1 VHPLSLPYALPLLAT
16 ATAAAA
22 LAMYAYGRR
31 GERPEVNTFALLLL
45 AVTWHAGAA
54 AIEMLSPTLT
64 GKVRAEIAKFAGTA
78 ALSPLWLAF
87 ALRYTRRGHWLSSA
101 SRAFLA
107 APGLTAI
114 ALAVTNEAHGWM
126 WTGFSLD
133 PASPA
138 VVVEGYGP
146 AFWTFISIHY
156 GFILAAALLYVLT
169 YGPAAPVFRRQI
181 ALMVAGAL
189 IPLLGQTVYLAGVY
203 PVAGLDLTPFTF
215 GLSAVLLATGL
226 FRFELLDLQPIAT
239 REVLNYLS
247 DGVVVLD
254 TAGRVMD
261 LNPAARRV
269 LGLDDDAIG
278 RPAPVI
284 LQGEGAPPDSPLD
297 LMAAPVQ
304 IGSGEHRRWYQV
316 SFSALRDGNQR
327 PVGRVALLHDVTDEH
342 LLEKLRSDL
351 THMLIHD
358 LSNPLSAMQMAL
370 EMVQPEG
377 SEQPLLSGQE
387 AREALE
393 IVRRSNVRAQR
404 MISSLLDVTR
414 LESGHMPVDQEKV
427 QAIDLAE
434 TAVRDMR
441 ALADARGLGVTV
453 DLPPDLPPVQAD
465 AELLD
470 RVLRNLLSNAI
481 KFTPAGGA
489 VQVTARCQGE
499 HVIFTV
505 RDNGLGLPLHV
516 QTRLFEKF
524 VRGSAGPQGHGLGL
538 AFCKL
543 AVEAMG
549 GRIWVESQPGDGA
562 AFHFTL
568 PQA

>member
-1 VHPLSLPYALPLLAT
+1 
-16 ATAAAA
+16 
-22 LAMYAYGRR
+22 
-31 GERPEVNTFALLLL
+31 
-45 AVTWHAGAA
+45 
-54 AIEMLSPTLT
+54 
-64 GKVRAEIAKFAGTA
+64 
-78 ALSPLWLAF
+78 
-87 ALRYTRRGHWLSSA
+87 
-101 SRAFLA
+101 
-107 APGLTAI
+107 
-114 ALAVTNEAHGWM
+114 
-126 WTGFSLD
+126 
-133 PASPA
+133 
-138 VVVEGYGP
+138 
-146 AFWTFISIHY
+146 
-156 GFILAAALLYVLT
+156 
-169 YGPAAPVFRRQI
+169 
-181 ALMVAGAL
+181 
-189 IPLLGQTVYLAGVY
+189 
-203 PVAGLDLTPFTF
+203 
-215 GLSAVLLATGL
+215 
-226 FRFELLDLQPIAT
+226 
-239 REVLNYLS
+239 
-247 DGVVVLD
+247 
-254 TAGRVMD
+254 
-261 LNPAARRV
+261 
-269 LGLDDDAIG
+269 
-278 RPAPVI
+278 
-284 LQGEGAPPDSPLD
+284 
-297 LMAAPVQ
+297 
-304 IGSGEHRRWYQV
+304 
-316 SFSALRDGNQR
+316 
-327 PVGRVALLHDVTDEH
+327 VALLHDVTDEH

-370 EMVQPEG
+370 EMVQPKG

-414 LESGHMPVDQEKV
+414 LESGHMPVDQQKV
-427 QAIDLAE
+427 QAAGLAE

-441 ALADARGLGVTV
+441 ALADARGLGVAV
-453 DLPPDLPPVQAD
+453 DMPPDLPPVQAD